1 MLESKIKIKFAMFHV
16 SHPAQKLFWNLERKS
31 NEANGVEQE
40 DDLPVLHLSVEFH
53 LDPHL
58 SA

>member
-1 MLESKIKIKFAMFHV
+1 M

-40 DDLPVLHLSVEFH
+40 DDLPILHLSVEIH